1 MNRKE
6 LSASEAGEISLGNE
20 ISVHRL
26 GYARCASWV
35 RAFGVHRKIAKLRW
49 QFYAVLWT

>member
-6 LSASEAGEISLGNE
+6 LSASQAGEISLANE

-26 GYARCASWV
+26 GFAA
-35 RAFGVHRKIAKLRW
+35 L
-49 QFYAVLWT
+49 